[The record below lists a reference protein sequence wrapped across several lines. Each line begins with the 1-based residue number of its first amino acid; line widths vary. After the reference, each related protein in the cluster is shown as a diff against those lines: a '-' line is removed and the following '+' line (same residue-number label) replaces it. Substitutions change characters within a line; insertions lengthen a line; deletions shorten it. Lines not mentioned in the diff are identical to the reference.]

1 MIDCLCSC
9 SRETQV
15 VVYAEYGRMEKKSF
29 MGLVQ
34 IVLDDLDLSNIVIG
48 WYKIFNSTVPLTYS
62 AGGSSAGGFSGG
74 KGGGG
79 GSSGG
84 HLSAQFQADSTN
96 NLAST
101 APSYSGTGSLMS
113 ASMESFG

>member
-1 MIDCLCSC
+1 
-9 SRETQV
+9 
-15 VVYAEYGRMEKKSF
+15 MEKKSF

-62 AGGSSAGGFSGG
+62 TGGSSAGGSSGG
-74 KGGGG
+74 RGGGG
-79 GSSGG
+79 GGGGGGG
-84 HLSAQFQADSTN
+84 HLSGQFRADSAN
-96 NLAST
+96 NLA
-101 APSYSGTGSLMS
+101 SYSGTGSLMS